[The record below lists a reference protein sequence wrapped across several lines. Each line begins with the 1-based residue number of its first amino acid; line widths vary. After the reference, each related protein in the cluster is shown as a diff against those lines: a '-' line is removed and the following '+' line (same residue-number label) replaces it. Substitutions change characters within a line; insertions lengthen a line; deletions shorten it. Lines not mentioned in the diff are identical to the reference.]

1 MPAPAVA
8 AAGLRVIPWLLR
20 LLSKGGKAG
29 RFVGRELPFWELV
42 PSTPPEPVNSKN
54 KLARALTGL
63 PARKVASL
71 ALHP

>member
-1 MPAPAVA
+1 LLPPDSAEFLGSFVSF
-8 AAGLRVIPWLLR
+8 LREARLVDLLDVN
-20 LLSKGGKAG
+20 S
-29 RFVGRELPFWELV
+29 PFWELV